1 MPVRFFFLFFI
12 TAEVVTTRKEEVEG
26 AESHEMDILGPPT
39 SGVASSLLRSVST
52 DQDIND
58 EAQPVV
64 SLAEGT
70 NSIFP
75 FCLVQK

>member
-1 MPVRFFFLFFI
+1 MPVRFFPLFLI
-12 TAEVVTTRKEEVEG
+12 TAEVVTARAEEVEG
-26 AESHEMDILGPPT
+26 AERHGMDILGPPT
-39 SGVASSLLRSVST
+39 STVASSLRPVST

-64 SLAEGT
+64 SPAEGT

-75 FCLVQK
+75 FFLI